1 MALASSTTDMTTRH
15 AALNRELLSG
25 GLDAVVINPGPSMT
39 YLTGAHFHLSER
51 PVVLIFEPGDIPAI
65 VLPRLELAKIEALDF
80 ELRAFPYTEDLSTW
94 EDAFRRASDA
104 CDLSGRRIGVEP
116 RSLRVLELRLLEAA
130 APGASFVSAEDVLN
144 ALRMFKDNSEV
155 ATMRKAVEV
164 AQQALKDTLGRVKA
178 GVTER
183 EIASELTMQ
192 MMRGGSSPE
201 LPFSPIVAFGAE
213 SANPHASPRDVRLEH
228 GDLVL
233 IDWGANI
240 NGYMSDLTRTFA
252 FGDVDPEL
260 VRIARLVEEAN
271 LAAQEAAGPD
281 VEAGNVDAAARR
293 VIVDGGYGDQFIH
306 RTGHGLGLES
316 HEAPYMR
323 AGNVERLKPGMAFT
337 IEPGIYLPGKGGVRI
352 EDDVVVTETGIDVL
366 SDLPRGLIQLA

>member
-1 MALASSTTDMTTRH
+1 MALASSTTDMTARH

-65 VLPRLELAKIEALDF
+65 VLPRMELAKIEALDF

-94 EDAFRRASDA
+94 EDAFRRAADA
-104 CDLSGRRIGVEP
+104 CDLAGMRIGVEP
-116 RSLRVLELRLLEAA
+116 RSLRVLELRLLESAA
-130 APGASFVSAEDVLN
+130 RGASFVSGESVLN
-144 ALRMFKDNSEV
+144 ALRMFKDEAEIAN
-155 ATMRKAVEV
+155 MRKAVVV
-164 AQQALKDTLGRVKA
+164 AQQALRDTLGRVKE

-183 EIASELTMQ
+183 DIASELTMQ
-192 MMRGGSSPE
+192 MLRGGSSPE

-213 SANPHASPRDVRLEH
+213 SANPHASPRDVRLQY

-233 IDWGANI
+233 IDWGANVH
-240 NGYMSDLTRTFA
+240 GYMSDLTRTFA
-252 FGDVDPEL
+252 FGEIDPEL
-260 VRIARLVEEAN
+260 IRISRIVEEAN
-271 LAAQEAAGPD
+271 LAAQDAAGPE

-293 VIVDGGYGDQFIH
+293 VITEAGYGDQFIH
-306 RTGHGLGLES
+306 RTGHGLGLEA
-316 HEAPYMR
+316 HEAPYIR
-323 AGNVERLKPGMAFT
+323 AGNPELLKPGMAFT

-352 EDDVVVTETGIDVL
+352 EDDVVVTDDGIDVL
-366 SDLPRGLIQLA
+366 SDAPRGLIQLA

>member
-1 MALASSTTDMTTRH
+1 MAHPSSTTDVTARH
-15 AALNRELLSG
+15 TALNHQLLSG

-51 PVVLIFEPGDIPAI
+51 PVVVIFEPGDIPAI

-94 EDAFRRASDA
+94 EDAFRRAADA
-104 CDLSGRRIGVEP
+104 CDLAGKRIGVEP
-116 RSLRVLELRLLEAA
+116 RTLRVLELRLLEAA
-130 APGASFVSAEDVLN
+130 APGASFVSAESVLN
-144 ALRMFKDNSEV
+144 ALRMFKDESEI
-155 ATMRKAVEV
+155 ATIRKAVQV
-164 AQQALKDTLGRVKA
+164 AQQALQNTIGHIRE

-192 MMRGGSSPE
+192 LMRGGSSPE

-213 SANPHASPRDVRLEH
+213 SANPHASPRDVRLAY

-233 IDWGANI
+233 IDWGANVE
-240 NGYMSDLTRTFA
+240 GYVSDLTRTFA
-252 FGDVDPEL
+252 FGEVDPEL
-260 VRIARLVEEAN
+260 VQVARIVEESN
-271 LAAQEAAGPD
+271 LAAQEAAGPE
-281 VEAGNVDAAARR
+281 VETGSVDAAARK
-293 VIVDGGYGDQFIH
+293 VIVDAGYGDTFIH

-316 HEAPYMR
+316 HEAPYIR
-323 AGNVERLKPGMAFT
+323 AGNSDKLMPGMAFT

-352 EDDVVVTETGIDVL
+352 EDDVVVTENGIEVL
-366 SDLPRGLIQLA
+366 SDAPRGLIQLG